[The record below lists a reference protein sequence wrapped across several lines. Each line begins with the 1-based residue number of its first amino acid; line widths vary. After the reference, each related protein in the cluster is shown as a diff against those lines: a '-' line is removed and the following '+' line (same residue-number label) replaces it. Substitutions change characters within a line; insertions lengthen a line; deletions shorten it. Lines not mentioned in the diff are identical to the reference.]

1 MSRCTMM
8 ASYMRI
14 KLVQSGFEAKSL
26 QKNKPRTPSEAQPK
40 LCKFNLNQIGWNMIE
55 KLFILNFFK
64 KNKRMVSHS
73 FEREVKRPFY
83 DFLFCFQNENR

>member
-1 MSRCTMM
+1 MMSRCTMM

-40 LCKFNLNQIGWNMIE
+40 LCKFNLNQE
-55 KLFILNFFK
+55 KLEYAWKPILLEFSQK
-64 KNKRMVSHS
+64 
-73 FEREVKRPFY
+73 
-83 DFLFCFQNENR
+83 QENRDIFPLEEK